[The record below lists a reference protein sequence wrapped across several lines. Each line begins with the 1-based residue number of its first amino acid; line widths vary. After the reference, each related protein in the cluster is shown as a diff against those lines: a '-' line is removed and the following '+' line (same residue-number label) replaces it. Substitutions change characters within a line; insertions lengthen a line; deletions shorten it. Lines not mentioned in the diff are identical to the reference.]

1 MAVESPTASKP
12 APIAPKPSAAVGVAT
27 PTPSPISD
35 APTSA
40 GFSQVASYSSM
51 SLTPGAPLG
60 PRYRIE
66 ALLGEGGMGAVYKA
80 YDKDLDRTVALK
92 LVRPELTVDPGAMQR
107 FKQELLLASKI
118 SHKNILRIH
127 DLGDVNGMKFISMA
141 YVEGEDLH
149 QVLKKG
155 GKLAVD
161 RAVRIARQ
169 LAAALEAAHN
179 EGVVHRD
186 LKPQN
191 ILIDKADSAY
201 VSDFG
206 LAKSLESDSAGM
218 TRTGQ
223 VLGTPRYMS
232 PEQVE
237 AKPADHRSDLYS
249 LGLIFYEM
257 VTGVVPFA
265 GDSAMQVMFQR
276 LKEKP
281 KNPKQLNPELPDYM
295 ARLIMKCLEKNPAQ
309 RYQSAGEVL
318 ADLEAERAPSLSFT
332 RSVQITVPVV
342 PSRPWLI
349 AMGSVLALAALV
361 FAIPGVRHRV
371 FRPPAATGE
380 NAPPQAPQK
389 YLAVLP
395 FRVVGDPAALGYVAD
410 GLVEALSAKLF
421 QLKNVHVASAA
432 EVEKA
437 SQKGSLDRKGSLEKI
452 AHELGANLI
461 VQGTLQ
467 GTRDKIRVVMDLED
481 VGGGKRL
488 WTQEFS
494 GVPQDLLT
502 LEDQIYG
509 KLVDALEL
517 KLNTEEMARGTAH
530 PTENIDAYDLYLKG
544 RAAMRQRQNVKNVEA
559 AIRHFEDALRKDSSF
574 ALAYAGLAAASL
586 AMYQEKKDSVWADKA
601 LNAAE
606 QGQRL
611 NDNLP
616 EVHFALG
623 SGYGF
628 TGKSAE
634 AVVELKRALELAP
647 NSDEGYRRLGEAYR
661 SMGRKEESIR
671 AYERA
676 AQINP
681 YYWENYNELAT
692 AYYQFG
698 DNEKAVS
705 TFRRVTEVEPDNPA
719 GWVNLGTAYFQVGKW
734 DECITAYQKALQLQ
748 PDYLTYSNLGSAYF
762 YLKRY
767 DEAARMFEKAVEMNP
782 NEQLA
787 AGNLAAA
794 YYWTGQK
801 EKALAEYDKAIGLAL
816 KELQVNPRNAT
827 SMGYLGLYYAK
838 KGDSARALDF
848 IHRARSIDPSDNTLM
863 YDEAIVDALTGRSNE
878 AVPALRQALQKGIP
892 PQQALNE
899 PDLKSVQALP
909 EFDKLLKEFSGKK
922 Q

>member
-1 MAVESPTASKP
+1 
-12 APIAPKPSAAVGVAT
+12 
-27 PTPSPISD
+27 
-35 APTSA
+35 
-40 GFSQVASYSSM
+40 
-51 SLTPGAPLG
+51 
-60 PRYRIE
+60 
-66 ALLGEGGMGAVYKA
+66 MGAVYKA

-127 DLGDVNGMKFISMA
+127 DLGDVNGIKFISMA

-169 LAAALEAAHN
+169 LSAALEAAHN

-201 VSDFG
+201 ISDFG

-257 VTGVVPFA
+257 LTGVVPFA

-332 RSVQITVPVV
+332 RSVQITLPVV

-349 AMGSVLALAALV
+349 ALGGVLVLAAIL
-361 FAIPGVRHRV
+361 FAIPAVRHRV
-371 FRPPAATGE
+371 FGPSAVTGE

-437 SQKGSLDRKGSLEKI
+437 SQKSSLGQKGSLEKI
-452 AHELGANLI
+452 AHELGASLI
-461 VQGTLQ
+461 VQGALQ

-517 KLNTEEMARGTAH
+517 KPNTEEMARTTAH
-530 PTENIDAYDLYLKG
+530 PTEDIEAYDLYLKG

-559 AIRHFEDALRKDSSF
+559 AIRYFEDALRKDSKF
-574 ALAYAGLAAASL
+574 ALAYSGLAAASL
-586 AMYQEKKDSVWADKA
+586 AMYQEKKDSAWADKA

-606 QGQRL
+606 QGQTL
-611 NDNLP
+611 NNNLP

-628 TGKSAE
+628 TGKSAQ
-634 AVVELKRALELAP
+634 AVVELTRALELAP
-647 NSDEGYRRLGEAYR
+647 NSDEGYRRLGEVYR
-661 SMGRKEESIR
+661 NMGRKEESIR

-676 AQINP
+676 VQINP

-692 AYYQFG
+692 SYFQFG
-698 DNEKAVS
+698 ENDKALAA
-705 TFRRVTEVEPDNPA
+705 FKRVTELEPDNAA
-719 GWVNLGTAYFQVGKW
+719 GYENVGSVYLQQGKW
-734 DECITAYQKALQLQ
+734 DQSIPAYQKALQLE
-748 PDYLTYSNLGSAYF
+748 PRYSTYSNLGTAYF
-762 YLKRY
+762 YQKRF
-767 DEAARMFEKAVEMNP
+767 DEAVKMYEKAMEMNP
-782 NEQLA
+782 NDQLA
-787 AGNLAAA
+787 TGNLADM
-794 YYWTGQK
+794 YLWTGKK
-801 EKALAEYDKAIGLAL
+801 EKAMATFDKAIDLAL

-827 SMGYLGLYYAK
+827 TMGYLALYYAN
-838 KGDSARALDF
+838 KGDTNRALDF
-848 IHRARSIDPSDNTLM
+848 MHRARSIDANDSTLI
-863 YDEAIVDALTGRSNE
+863 YYQAIVDALSGRNQESL
-878 AVPALRQALQKGIP
+878 AALRDAFQKGGAT
-892 PQQALNE
+892 PQQALSDPE
-899 PDLKSVQALP
+899 LKPVQALP
-909 EFDKLLKEFSGKK
+909 EFDKLVKEFSEKK
-922 Q
+922 K